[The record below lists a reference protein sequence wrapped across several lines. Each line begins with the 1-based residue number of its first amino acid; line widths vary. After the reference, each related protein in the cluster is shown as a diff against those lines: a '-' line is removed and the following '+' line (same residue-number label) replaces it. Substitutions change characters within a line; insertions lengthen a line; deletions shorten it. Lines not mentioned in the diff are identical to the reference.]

1 MLQVL
6 YWLLLLFCSLSTY
19 TFNNELAVLCTLCMY
34 VCVDGDVLVALKLF
48 VIVVPFCSRSYAFA
62 VYIRWLLLRIGIYTR
77 IWLRRRRRRK
87 ENLFPSLQLYR
98 ALHCSALLCYVM
110 MFLFLFVY
118 CSLAR
123 LIWILIRLHER
134 VSAAN
139 AIALSCL
146 FVRSLALFTVYLS
159 SASLYAMAYGFRI
172 ECWAQYSMWL
182 RFVWTHIN
190 YCFAVSNANWQK
202 KEREK
207 NW

>member
-6 YWLLLLFCSLSTY
+6 YWLLLLSCSLSTY

-62 VYIRWLLLRIGIYTR
+62 VYIRWLLLRIDIYTR

-110 MFLFLFVY
+110 LWCFCFCL
-118 CSLAR
+118 CIARSLAR
-123 LIWILIRLHER
+123 SFDLNSNSTTWASECCECH
-134 VSAAN
+134 S
-139 AIALSCL
+139 SFL
-146 FVRSLALFTVYLS
+146 FIRSLVGFVHCLS
-159 SASLYAMAYGFRI
+159 L
-172 ECWAQYSMWL
+172 
-182 RFVWTHIN
+182 
-190 YCFAVSNANWQK
+190 
-202 KEREK
+202 
-207 NW
+207 